1 MSFSGGNMRFIMAFA
16 VATLSLTSAAARAQT
31 PSQPPNFI
39 VDYLVGQAR
48 EQERADGPPQLKFR
62 VEENFL
68 KLPDDLNMGEVVGV
82 TLNSAGEL
90 FVVNRGARGLLKFDK
105 DGKFIRS
112 MGEGAPIFEG
122 PHNARADKEDNIWYV
137 DAGNNLVVKF
147 DKTGRIRMVL
157 GRRPE
162 SWTWKT
168 HVIERAVP
176 SRENFYQPTD
186 VVVGPDGSI
195 FVSDGYGN
203 SRIAKY
209 TKDGIFVK
217 DWGTR
222 GTAPGDFNTPHNM
235 VMDAQN
241 NLYVADRQNGRIQVF
256 DTEGKFLREFRVG
269 GNPWSLCMTPG
280 PNQVMFVG
288 SVGRIF
294 KVGLDGKVLGS
305 IGKYGKAPGMVDW
318 VHGVACPDDKTVYAA
333 QELSWRLD
341 KIVLE

>member
-1 MSFSGGNMRFIMAFA
+1 MRVAITFATALLALAPRAALAQAPSFI
-16 VATLSLTSAAARAQT
+16 T
-31 PSQPPNFI
+31 
-39 VDYLVGQAR
+39 DYLMGQAR
-48 EQERADGPPQLKFR
+48 AQERADGPPALKFR
-62 VEENFL
+62 VDENFL
-68 KLPDDLNMGEVVGV
+68 KLPDDLNMAEVVGV
-82 TLNSAGEL
+82 TLNSAGEV

-112 MGEGAPIFEG
+112 VGDGMPIFEG
-122 PHNARADKEDNIWYV
+122 PHNARADKDDNIWYV
-137 DAGNNLVVKF
+137 DAGNNVVVKF
-147 DKTGRIRMVL
+147 DKTLRPRMIL

-168 HVIERAVP
+168 HVIEHAVP

-222 GTAPGDFNTPHNM
+222 GTGPGDFNTPHNM
-235 VMDAQN
+235 VMDARN
-241 NLYVADRQNGRIQVF
+241 NLYVADRQNGRVQVF
-256 DTEGKFLREFRVG
+256 DTDGKFQREFRVG
-269 GNPWSLCMTPG
+269 GNPWSLCITPG
-280 PNQVMFVG
+280 PEQVLFVG
-288 SVGRIF
+288 SVGRVF

-305 IGKYGKAPGMVDW
+305 IGKYGKAPGMMDW
-318 VHGVACPDDKTVYAA
+318 VHGVACPDEKTVYAA

-341 KIVLE
+341 RIILE